1 MKTFRLITAMV
12 LVAGLM
18 GGYSAFGAEQTTKG
32 KKGGG
37 TISPEVNDQVLFVK
51 KPDLKIESISYE
63 EETLESGAKTGWI
76 VVVVKNIG
84 PGYIEVSSAHKY
96 TPLEMKLGNGSY
108 RDVEHRRYLLRDL
121 RAPGSRQTI
130 RINQPLS
137 SRSLTRVSV
146 KVDPDDIIDEV
157 DDIRNNELSVSLPIV
172 RTITE

>member
-1 MKTFRLITAMV
+1 MKTFRIITVIV
-12 LVAGLM
+12 LVVGLI
-18 GGYSAFGAEQTTKG
+18 GVCSAFSAEQTTKG

-37 TISPEVNDQVLFVK
+37 TISPEVNNQVLFVK

-63 EETLESGAKTGWI
+63 EETLESGARTGWI

-96 TPLEMKLGNGSY
+96 TPLEMKLGNGAY
-108 RDVEHRRYLLRDL
+108 RDVEHRRYLIKDL

-137 SRSLTRVSV
+137 SRERTRVTV
-146 KVDPDDIIDEV
+146 KVDPDDVIDEV

-172 RTITE
+172 RTTTE